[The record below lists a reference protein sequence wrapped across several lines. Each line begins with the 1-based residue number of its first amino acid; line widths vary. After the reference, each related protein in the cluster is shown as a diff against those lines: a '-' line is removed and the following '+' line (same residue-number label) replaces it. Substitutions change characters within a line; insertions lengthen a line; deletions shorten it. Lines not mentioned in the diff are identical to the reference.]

1 MLSIEE
7 IRVKVKEKEANDAA
21 NKVIKARNKA
31 LKGKVGFAKL
41 VWKVLSM
48 DIDIFE

>member
-1 MLSIEE
+1 MTVKE
-7 IRVKVKEKEANDAA
+7 IRVKAREIEEKEVGEDR
-21 NKVIKARNKA
+21 IKARNGV
-31 LKGKVGFAKL
+31 LRGKVGFAKL